1 MSENIKKTMK
11 AFKVD
16 LDSRENREVLC
27 KFHFD
32 RGGKSK
38 LEYAYYDKQAV
49 SSIHEV
55 ANKIKTLIQ
64 KSLKN
69 NEYTL
74 LNRNEIKEA
83 FFNPLQERLN
93 KTKVFLSHSHID
105 MKNNDFLG
113 VKNIKSF
120 LEPSDRSNLIFIDS
134 LFWDYKND
142 ILKEIKKH
150 HIDVSKIEDAFTLIL
165 RESLEDMIKKCPYFV
180 FLKSKNSVSLNQD
193 LLKITYSA
201 WIYEELRIA
210 NTFIA
215 DTTLQESCIKAMRV
229 SYDVT
234 NLLRRF
240 KPISLNGLCNEI
252 FSTLL

>member
-1 MSENIKKTMK
+1 MIKNIKEKTTK

-16 LDSRENREVLC
+16 LDSRENQSILKPNARPSNNQAHQVDEATEKIDELIKNAKHSNDGIVLN
-27 KFHFD
+27 H
-32 RGGKSK
+32 
-38 LEYAYYDKQAV
+38 
-49 SSIHEV
+49 
-55 ANKIKTLIQ
+55 
-64 KSLKN
+64 
-69 NEYTL
+69 
-74 LNRNEIKEA
+74 NEIKEA

-165 RESLEDMIKKCPYFV
+165 RESLEYMIKKCPYFV
-180 FLKSKNSVSLNQD
+180 FLQSSNSVSFNQN

-201 WIYEELRIA
+201 WIYEELKIA
-210 NTFIA
+210 HSISS
-215 DTTLQESCIKAMRV
+215 ESCLTIMMESFQV
-229 SYDVT
+229 SHD
-234 NLLRRF
+234 
-240 KPISLNGLCNEI
+240 ISPFLKHLETI
-252 FSTLL
+252 TLSKLSQQINS